1 VQQSILNNLK
11 GLKLTAEE
19 QEFIKQYRQL
29 EELEREKGIKFFQCV
44 GDPPHTQNFVSGVKA
59 VRSGLIAKKMAEMRS
74 QDVTRFAT
82 QYDSDKVLVNTTV
95 AKEIAAKPKWDVFE
109 NNHFAMRRR
118 LVNIFLRVAN
128 KVMIRLRAGRRLT
141 KIRNWIESNRIR
153 NREDMKLKVAADFKL
168 AQNTR
173 IVDDSESQNDIANV
187 KFSFNFN

>member
-1 VQQSILNNLK
+1 MQQSILNNLK